1 MSSTGK
7 FNRGIS
13 KDLKN
18 RTWADLTARINEVS
32 ECHREII
39 EVIKKWADLKC
50 DTKRRVAA
58 MRASGATATQ
68 IAHELSPIETMV
80 HQILQMSNPNKN
92 VSSLAIDDQMDDE
105 DEDIPGLSEI
115 PHSSSHMA
123 NGRPHS
129 FGLPMPMPPPFHT
142 SIPSKG
148 DMVLPTHMMF
158 SGEFLFL
165 VSNYKV
171 IHY

>member
-1 MSSTGK
+1 MILTGK

-18 RTWADLTARINEVS
+18 RTWADVAARINEVS

-58 MRASGATATQ
+58 MRASGATAAH
-68 IAHELSPIETMV
+68 IAQELSPIETMV

-92 VSSLAIDDQMDDE
+92 VSSLANDDQMDDE
-105 DEDIPGLSEI
+105 DDDIPGLSEI
-115 PHSSSHMA
+115 PHSFTHMA

-129 FGLPMPMPPPFHT
+129 FALPMPPPFHT
-142 SIPSKG
+142 SIPGKS
-148 DMVLPTHMMF
+148 DTELPAHMMF
-158 SGEFLFL
+158 SSEF
-165 VSNYKV
+165 
-171 IHY
+171 HYILCLN